1 MKKESVQGLPRLI
14 LLGTLGVLAA
24 APWAGAAGRDQQTG
38 LWAGNRGGQA
48 IEVQVERSWN
58 GDTQAETI
66 SLNPGEI
73 VAVERW
79 DAREK
84 ISIGDDRDL
93 FLISA
98 PAHFDARAVEV
109 QESLEPLVE
118 VRPERGR
125 GLGVLRAAANGSF
138 TRGREAAASTV
149 WGGSGALTLDLNLRE
164 GDSAAAVRL
173 KRADGG
179 ILGYVDVSST
189 RPVKL
194 KIGLASLAAGYR
206 GPVRADLKVQTG
218 RAEAS
223 LAAERGETVLF
234 QATPVL
240 KYNGD
245 ADYSYNINW
254 SWNPTLY
261 FYIYGGPAH
270 TPGDLF
276 TKRNGGSW
284 DIAYGW
290 LSTNGSGYASRG
302 PWSWS
307 SSTADEYAEAYIR
320 WQYDWTT
327 TDTDWH
333 IWDRNCPSITRTS
346 ASGSPPAAFQGS
358 ATDGSNGACFKS
370 SHSWVRGTYRNTSN
384 GLYWNGSSYGSASSQ
399 SHDGWISGM
408 PGCSV
413 TWSCNVPPS
422 GAHVAGNCY
431 EWKACIYDGGCDRCT
446 TLTFCK

>member
-14 LLGTLGVLAA
+14 LLGALGVLAA
-24 APWAGAAGRDQQTG
+24 APWAGAAGRGQQTS

-48 IEVQVERSWN
+48 IEVKVERSWN
-58 GDTQAETI
+58 GDTQADTL
-66 SLNPGEI
+66 SLSPGEI
-73 VAVERW
+73 VPLERW

-84 ISIGDDRDL
+84 ISLGGDRDL

-98 PAHFDARAVEV
+98 PTHFDISGVEV
-109 QESLEPLVE
+109 LENLEPVTE
-118 VRPERGR
+118 AFPERGR
-125 GLGVLRAAANGSF
+125 GLGILKAAANGAF
-138 TRGREAAASTV
+138 ARGQEAAASTV
-149 WGGSGALTLDLNLRE
+149 WGGTGALPLNLSLRE
-164 GDSAAAVRL
+164 GDSAVEIRL
-173 KRADGG
+173 KRADGAV
-179 ILGYVDVSST
+179 LGFVDVSST
-189 RPVKL
+189 RPVAL
-194 KIGLASLAAGYR
+194 KIDLASLAGKYR
-206 GPVRADLKVQTG
+206 GPLRADLKVHTG
-218 RAEAS
+218 RAEAALES
-223 LAAERGETVLF
+223 ARF
-234 QATPVL
+234 QAIPIL
-240 KYNGD
+240 KYTGN
-245 ADYSYNINW
+245 AYYNYNINW

-261 FYIYGGPAH
+261 YNVSGGPAN
-270 TPGDLF
+270 TWGDLF

-284 DIAYGW
+284 EIGYGW
-290 LSTNGSGYASRG
+290 LQTNGSGNSTKG

-320 WQYDWTT
+320 WQSDYSTT
-327 TDTDWH
+327 NTDWH
-333 IWDRNCPSITRTS
+333 IWDRNCPTITRTS

-370 SHSWVRGTYRNTSN
+370 SHSWVQGTYRNTSN
-384 GLYWNGSSYGSASSQ
+384 GLYWDGSSYGSSSPTV
-399 SHDGWISGM
+399 HYGWISGM